1 VEKCLPISQIESKGE
16 RIFLPVLGKKTMKP
30 KVLVTRKIFKE
41 ALDYLE
47 DHVEYEVGAWEGA
60 LTKRDLLKKVE
71 DKHGILSL
79 LVDTID
85 REVMDAAPQL
95 AIIANCAVGYDNID
109 VDYARKKG
117 ILVTNTPGVLTEATA
132 DLTWA
137 LILSVARRIP
147 QAHAFT
153 RAKKYKGWELDLYLG
168 REVAGKCLG
177 IIGMGRIGKA
187 VASRARAFRMK
198 VVYNDP
204 HRLPEEEEARY
215 QASWLSLEELLHTS
229 DIVTLHTSLTPETT
243 HLISKDKLQ
252 LMKKEAILVN
262 VSRGPVVDEG
272 ALAEALENKII
283 WAAGLDVYER
293 EPEIEELL
301 LSLDNAVLL
310 PHIGSATFETRIRMA
325 TMAAKNLVQGLTG
338 QPPNNLIW

>member
-1 VEKCLPISQIESKGE
+1 
-16 RIFLPVLGKKTMKP
+16 MKP

-41 ALDYLE
+41 ALNYLE
-47 DHVEYEVGAWEGA
+47 NHIAYEIGAREGE
-60 LTKRDLLKKVE
+60 LTKQDLLEKVR
-71 DKHGILSL
+71 DKQGILSL

-85 REVMDAAPQL
+85 RDVIDAAPQL
-95 AIIANCAVGYDNID
+95 KIIANCAVGYDNID
-109 VDYARKKG
+109 IDYVRKKG
-117 ILVTNTPGVLTEATA
+117 ILVTNTPGVLTETTA

-147 QAHAFT
+147 QADVFT
-153 RAKKYKGWELDLYLG
+153 REKMYLGWELDLYLG
-168 REVAGKCLG
+168 REVTGKCLG

-198 VVYNDP
+198 VVYSDP
-204 HRLPEEEEARY
+204 HRLSKKAEVQY
-215 QASWLSLEELLHTS
+215 QASWLSLEDLLRTA

-243 HLISKDKLQ
+243 HLISADRLR

-262 VSRGPVVDEG
+262 VSRGPVVNEL
-272 ALAEALENKII
+272 ALAEALEQKII

-293 EPEIEELL
+293 EPEIEERL
-301 LSLDNAVLL
+301 LSLNNVVLL

-325 TMAAKNLVQGLTG
+325 TMAAKNLVQGLSG
-338 QPPNNLIW
+338 KQPDNLIW

>member
-1 VEKCLPISQIESKGE
+1 MTGYLITYLYDFNSVPVPEFEKI
-16 RIFLPVLGKKTMKP
+16 MKP

-41 ALDYLE
+41 ALDYLK
-47 DHVEYEVGAWEGA
+47 DNVDYEIGA
-60 LTKRDLLKKVE
+60 LEGELPKQDLLKKVE
-71 DKHGILSL
+71 DKQGILSL

-85 REVMDAAPQL
+85 REVIDAAPQL
-95 AIIANCAVGYDNID
+95 RIIANCAVGYDNID
-109 VDYARKKG
+109 TDYARKKG
-117 ILVTNTPGVLTEATA
+117 ILVTNTPGVLTETTA

-147 QAHAFT
+147 QADVFA
-153 RAKKYKGWELDLYLG
+153 RAKMYKGWELDLYLG
-168 REVAGKCLG
+168 REVTGKCLG

-198 VVYNDP
+198 VVYNEP
-204 HRLPEEEEARY
+204 QKLPEEEEARC
-215 QASWLSLEELLHTS
+215 QASWSSLEELLRTS

-243 HLISKDKLQ
+243 HLISADRLK

-262 VSRGPVVDEG
+262 VSRGPIVDER
-272 ALAEALENKII
+272 ALAEALAKKTI

-293 EPEIEELL
+293 EPEIEERLL
-301 LSLDNAVLL
+301 ALDNVVLL

-325 TMAAKNLVQGLTG
+325 MMAAKNLVQGLTG
-338 QPPNNLIW
+338 LQPDNLI